1 MNTKLTQKLTSARLS
16 LALGCM
22 FLFLAF
28 LLQMGAVRSSQETLA
43 SRIAPYVLRFHIL
56 ANSDSAQDQTV
67 KLEVRSLILD
77 YMEKQLDP
85 AANKADTI
93 RWIAQQKQTLE
104 ELSNRYL
111 NEHGFSY
118 GSRLQLTRCYFPARA
133 YGAFTFPCGVYDA
146 ARITLGD
153 GKGHNWWCVLY
164 PRFCFLDAACAQVP
178 EESAALMQETL
189 NQGDFLALE
198 EHRPDIKIRFQWLSF
213 FNPR

>member
-1 MNTKLTQKLTSARLS
+1 MNTQLSHKLKAARLS

-22 FLFLAF
+22 FLFFAF
-28 LLQMGAVRSSQETLA
+28 LLQMGAARSSQEALA
-43 SRIAPYVLRFHIL
+43 SRIAPHVLRFHIL
-56 ANSDSAQDQTV
+56 ANSDSTADQDV

-77 YMEKQLDP
+77 YIQEQLDP
-85 AANKADTI
+85 AADKADTV

-104 ELSNRYL
+104 ELANRYL
-111 NEHGFSY
+111 NDRGFSY
-118 GSRLQLTRCYFPARA
+118 GSRLQLTRCYFPTRA
-133 YGAFTFPCGVYDA
+133 YGTFTFPCGVYDA

-164 PRFCFLDAACAQVP
+164 PRFCFLDAACANVP
-178 EESAALMQETL
+178 AESEAILQETL

-198 EHRPDIKIRFQWLSF
+198 EHRPDIKIRLKWLSF